1 MSRQV
6 AKWKIEEV
14 QKLAELIKEYPVV
27 GIVNMEGIP
36 APAIQKLRRE
46 LRGNVLIRMSK
57 KRLMKRALDMVAK
70 EEASIEKLKEYLD
83 KQPAFIFSKMNSFK
97 LYKLLENNKAPA
109 PAKPNVEAPKDIVIP
124 KGNLGIPAGPL
135 LGELQSIGVKT
146 AVEGGKIAV
155 KADAVVVKKGEIITE
170 KVANI
175 LNRIGI
181 QPLEIGLEL
190 LATYEDGTVFLPDVL
205 AISEEEI
212 LNKLALAYQQAI
224 SLSINSGFLTKET
237 APLAIARAYSQ
248 AVALAVEA
256 AIPEKAVMPKIIA
269 RAYAHALAI
278 AGKLSDDAIDDD
290 IREALKSKPAQQP
303 QAEEAKAEAEEKE
316 EEQEEEKEASEEE
329 AISGLGA
336 LFG

>member
-1 MSRQV
+1 MSQV

-14 QKLAELIKEYPVV
+14 QTLAELIKQYPVV
-27 GIVNMEGIP
+27 GIVNMENIP
-36 APAIQKLRRE
+36 APAIQKLRAE

-57 KRLMKRALDMVAK
+57 KSLMKRALEMVAK

-97 LYKLLENNKAPA
+97 LYKLLEKNKAPA

-190 LATYEDGTVFLPDVL
+190 LAAYEDGTVFLPDVL
-205 AISEEEI
+205 AVSEEEI
-212 LNKLALAYQQAI
+212 LGKLALAYQQAV
-224 SLSINSGFLTKET
+224 SLCINAGFLTKET
-237 APLAIARAYSQ
+237 APLVIARAYSQ
-248 AVALAVEA
+248 AVVLALEA
-256 AIPEKAVMPKIIA
+256 AIPEPGIMDKLLA
-269 RAYAHALAI
+269 RAYAHALAL
-278 AGKLSDDAIDDD
+278 AGKLSDEAIDDE
-290 IREALKSKPAQQP
+290 ITHALSSTQVAKPAVV
-303 QAEEAKAEAEEKE
+303 EEKEEE
-316 EEQEEEKEASEEE
+316 EEQEEEKEEASEEE